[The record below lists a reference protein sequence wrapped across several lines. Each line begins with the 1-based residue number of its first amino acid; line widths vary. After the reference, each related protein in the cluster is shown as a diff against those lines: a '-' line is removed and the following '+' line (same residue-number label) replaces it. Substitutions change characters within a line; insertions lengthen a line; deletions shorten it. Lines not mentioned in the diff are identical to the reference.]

1 MRGDGHGRA
10 AQLHQPRRPR
20 EGDAEPAARLA
31 GHAAPREPVDA
42 YLRRAEVVSPTTGA
56 AFSLALAVAS
66 RRHPRDVRAAVSR
79 ASFALHTPRTV
90 RISLASL
97 SLLAACSSS
106 VTPSGGDASP
116 PDVPRDAATDDAACA
131 VVAST
136 DPLVVR
142 VEQGLTRGAVEGES
156 RRWLGVPFAAPPVG
170 ALRWRPPAPVTGC
183 WQTPRDATQW
193 APACPQV
200 PQSQTTPFD
209 PNAAIVGQEDCLTLN
224 VWRPVADA
232 STPRPVM
239 VFIHGG
245 GNVVGS
251 AGESSNDQRLYE
263 ASRLASRGGV
273 VVVTL
278 QYRLGPLG
286 WLSHRSLDGATNLAL
301 LDQIAGLR
309 WVQRNIAAFGGDPA
323 RVMVFGE
330 SAGAVNTCALLA
342 SPPAAGLFSRAAM
355 QSGSCTYTQSAED
368 AAAQGDR
375 FAQAAGCAT
384 APDPAACLRALPVEQ
399 VLRALPAPVSISGL
413 NATETARWG
422 PVIDPTTLPTRPYE
436 AILAGRHHRVP
447 VLVGHNT
454 EEVGLAVPAVP
465 TEQAYLAAL
474 TSLVGGAAANSIARI
489 YSVTRFQ
496 TPRAALVQALT
507 DARFGCGARAAARAA
522 HAGGSPTWRYLFAQP
537 LDSAMPAVRALGAWH
552 GLELLYVFQH
562 MARFGAAAAPA
573 DLAAERVVLDAW
585 TRFAASGDPG
595 GVPAWPRYA
604 AGEEPTLRVAATT
617 AVEQG
622 WRNGEC
628 DLWDTAL
635 MIMPPRP

>member
-1 MRGDGHGRA
+1 MSRG
-10 AQLHQPRRPR
+10 
-20 EGDAEPAARLA
+20 
-31 GHAAPREPVDA
+31 V
-42 YLRRAEVVSPTTGA
+42 
-56 AFSLALAVAS
+56 
-66 RRHPRDVRAAVSR
+66 
-79 ASFALHTPRTV
+79 FALHTPRVV
-90 RISLASL
+90 RITLASL

-106 VTPSGGDASP
+106 TSPSATDASP
-116 PDVPRDAATDDAACA
+116 PDARADVTDARLADAACA
-131 VVAST
+131 VTAPA

-142 VEQGLTRGAVEGES
+142 VESGLLRGAVEGES

-170 ALRWRPPAPVTGC
+170 TLRWRAPSPVGAC
-183 WQTPRDATQW
+183 WETPRDATEW

-200 PQSQTTPFD
+200 PQSQGVAFD

-232 STPRPVM
+232 PGPRPVM

-251 AGESSNDQRLYE
+251 AGESSNGQRLFE

-286 WLSHRSLDGATNLAL
+286 WLSHRSLDGVTNLAL

-309 WVQRNIAAFGGDPA
+309 WVQRNIAAFGGDPS
-323 RVMVFGE
+323 RVMLFGE

-342 SPPAAGLFSRAAM
+342 SPPAVGLFARAAI

-375 FAQAAGCAT
+375 FAQATGCAAAT
-384 APDPAACLRALPVEQ
+384 DPGACMRALSVEQ
-399 VLRALPAPVSISGL
+399 VLRALPAPVNISGL
-413 NATETARWG
+413 GATEAARWG
-422 PVIDPTTLPTRPYE
+422 PALSPATLPERPFD
-436 AILAGRHHRVP
+436 AMLAGRHHRVP
-447 VLVGHNT
+447 VMVGHNT
-454 EEVGLAVPAVP
+454 EEVGLAVPAIAN
-465 TEQAYLAAL
+465 EQAYVAAL
-474 TSLVGGAAANSIARI
+474 TSIVGATAANRIAQI
-489 YSVTRFQ
+489 YSVARFR
-496 TPRAALVQALT
+496 TPRAALVQVLT
-507 DARFGCGARAAARAA
+507 DARFGCQARAAARAA

-537 LDSAMPAVRALGAWH
+537 LESAMPAVRALGAWH

-562 MARFGAAAAPA
+562 MARFGAGVAPG

-585 TRFAASGDPG
+585 TRFAAAGDPG
-595 GVPAWPRYA
+595 GDTPWPRYA
-604 AGEEPTLRVAATT
+604 SGMEPTLRIAATP

-622 WRNGEC
+622 WRNAEC
-628 DLWDTAL
+628 DGWDTAL
-635 MIMPPRP
+635 MISPPVP